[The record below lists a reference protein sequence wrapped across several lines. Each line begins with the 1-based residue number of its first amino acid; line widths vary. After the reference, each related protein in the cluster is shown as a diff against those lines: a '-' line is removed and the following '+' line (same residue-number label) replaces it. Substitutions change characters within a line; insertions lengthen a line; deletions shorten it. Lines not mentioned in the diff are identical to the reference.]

1 MISLKIE
8 TIESS
13 INCLI
18 QCLIF
23 WRCKNKNLCEAV
35 LNNGEKRRKVSTLE
49 NQVGKDIFWAI
60 LLLFVLCTTS
70 SARAVIFENSV
81 ETFWYI
87 PPIPLAVGNDFTIG
101 FFSFMQMVIIL
112 QVLIPISLYVSVEMV
127 KLMQVLMITQGNKR
141 PRTTTRVEVLRP
153 PYKRFSIFFKYSFYK
168 INFYS
173 WQSKLSY
180 YIK

>member
-1 MISLKIE
+1 M
-8 TIESS
+8 
-13 INCLI
+13 
-18 QCLIF
+18 
-23 WRCKNKNLCEAV
+23 

-60 LLLFVLCTTS
+60 LLLFILCTTS

-81 ETFWYI
+81 ENFWYI

-127 KLMQVLMITQGNKR
+127 KLMQVLMITQGKEDRESR
-141 PRTTTRVEVLRP
+141 P
-153 PYKRFSIFFKYSFYK
+153 
-168 INFYS
+168 
-173 WQSKLSY
+173 
-180 YIK
+180 

>member
-1 MISLKIE
+1 M
-8 TIESS
+8 
-13 INCLI
+13 
-18 QCLIF
+18 
-23 WRCKNKNLCEAV
+23 NLYEAV

-60 LLLFVLCTTS
+60 LLLFILCTTS

-81 ETFWYI
+81 ENFWYI

-127 KLMQVLMITQGNKR
+127 KLMQVLMITQGKQDR
-141 PRTTTRVEVLRP
+141 ESQSRVETA
-153 PYKRFSIFFKYSFYK
+153 I
-168 INFYS
+168 
-173 WQSKLSY
+173 
-180 YIK
+180 

>member
-1 MISLKIE
+1 M
-8 TIESS
+8 
-13 INCLI
+13 
-18 QCLIF
+18 
-23 WRCKNKNLCEAV
+23 

-81 ETFWYI
+81 EKFWYI

-141 PRTTTRVEVLRP
+141 PRTTTRVEIVRP
-153 PYKRFSIFFKYSFYK
+153 PYKRFSIFFKYSFYS
-168 INFYS
+168 INFHS
-173 WQSKLSY
+173 WQSKLYY
-180 YIK
+180 YIISI

>member
-1 MISLKIE
+1 M
-8 TIESS
+8 
-13 INCLI
+13 
-18 QCLIF
+18 
-23 WRCKNKNLCEAV
+23 

-60 LLLFVLCTTS
+60 LLLFILCTTS

-141 PRTTTRVEVLRP
+141 PRTTTRVEIARP
-153 PYKRFSIFFKYSFYK
+153 PYKIFSIFLKYSFYS
-168 INFYS
+168 INF
-173 WQSKLSY
+173 
-180 YIK
+180 